1 MDLRKIKALIDL
13 LDKSNLAE
21 LEIKEGEESVR
32 LARHSTG
39 QVMMA
44 PQHMQMPQFSSGPA
58 PGGEH
63 GHRAAAPGQP
73 MPAVAATATEAQ
85 VGKNGKDVPDG
96 HMIRS
101 PMVGTYYGSPNPD
114 SPPFVKVGQTVKAG
128 ETLGIIEAMKMFN
141 PIEAEVSGTVRAI
154 LVTSGQPIEFD
165 EPMFV
170 IA

>member
-32 LARHSTG
+32 LARHSSAPM
-39 QVMMA
+39 MMA
-44 PQHMQMPQFSSGPA
+44 QQQPMQVHMQAAAGQGD
-58 PGGEH
+58 H
-63 GHRAAAPGQP
+63 GHRPAAPGQP
-73 MPAVAATATEAQ
+73 MPAVAATAAEAQ

-114 SPPFVKVGQTVKAG
+114 SPPFVKIGQTVKAG

-141 PIEAEVSGTVRAI
+141 PIEADVSGTVRAI
-154 LVTSGQPIEFD
+154 LVESGQPIEFD

-170 IA
+170 IG